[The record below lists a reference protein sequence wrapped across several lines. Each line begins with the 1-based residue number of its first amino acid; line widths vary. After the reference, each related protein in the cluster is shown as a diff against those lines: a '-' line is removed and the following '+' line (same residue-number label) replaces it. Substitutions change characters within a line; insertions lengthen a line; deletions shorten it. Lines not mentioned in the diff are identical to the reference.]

1 MCIFVLGIISFV
13 HTFETK
19 RSEKSV
25 ICKWYYPLFWKGVDT
40 NESRKKC
47 KGKEGS
53 ELSQWMWTDL
63 KMELWIVFHVFVL
76 AFSNKILCLPYHT
89 VLGIFGMKL
98 LATLHSKPFW
108 DVNVWFILSNWKNA
122 FRTLSNAFYCAILL
136 HNFSILIG
144 YVSLMPSSLRTK
156 IFVRKWT

>member
-1 MCIFVLGIISFV
+1 MHNLLFLYA
-13 HTFETK
+13 FETK
-19 RSEKSV
+19 RPEKSV
-25 ICKWYYPLFWKGVDT
+25 IASNIYRLFWKGVDT

-76 AFSNKILCLPYHT
+76 AFSNEILCLPYHT

-122 FRTLSNAFYCAILL
+122 FQTLSNAFYCAILL